1 MLMATSGVREAPASN
16 SVLAFDFDFVEV
28 ADFHISFRSRLL
40 NLIDSNKNEVSM
52 LQIITS
58 MYECPLE
65 RWLHGIGKD
74 SLAHIPAFQHLL
86 EAHLE
91 FQHSIDRILAKVKAS
106 DLVGAEA
113 LLRNEFSQS
122 TRRVLIA
129 LNDLHEAVHPI
140 TANPA
145 EN

>member
-1 MLMATSGVREAPASN
+1 MLMTMSGVREAPASN
-16 SVLAFDFDFVEV
+16 SILAFDLDFVEV
-28 ADFHISFRSRLL
+28 ADFHISFRSKLL
-40 NLIDSNKNEVSM
+40 KLIDSNKNEVSI
-52 LQIITS
+52 LQIISS

-65 RWLHGIGKD
+65 CWLHAIGKD

-106 DLVGAEA
+106 DLAGADA

-122 TRRVLIA
+122 TRRVLVS
-129 LNDLHEAVHPI
+129 LNDLHEAMYPI
-140 TANPA
+140 VVP
-145 EN
+145 